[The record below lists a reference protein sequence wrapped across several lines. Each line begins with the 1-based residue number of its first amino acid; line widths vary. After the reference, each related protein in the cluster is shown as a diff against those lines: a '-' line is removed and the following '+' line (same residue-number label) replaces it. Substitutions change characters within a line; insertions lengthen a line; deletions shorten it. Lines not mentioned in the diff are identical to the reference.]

1 MKQGFTLGCMN
12 YTKKSS
18 HASKNV
24 TVYVLIRACA

>member
-1 MKQGFTLGCMN
+1 MEQGFALGCMN
-12 YTKKSS
+12 YTKSS